1 MTQVEHITARESNCR
16 KATSNFSPR
25 RFWHCRHCTAFDMTK
40 EGRAKR
46 ISGIT
51 QVRTSQHLIVD
62 SERAGEL
69 LSRNLCPTDGHPAV
83 TLIKLNRQ
91 EINSM
96 DLNGNGKTTSSACAV
111 AND

>member
-1 MTQVEHITARESNCR
+1 
-16 KATSNFSPR
+16 
-25 RFWHCRHCTAFDMTK
+25 MTK